1 MTKLTRRTVVA
12 GLSAFAVMLA
22 RAETGWPSRPITLVH
37 GFPAGGP
44 VDTLSRILAEGLS
57 RRLGQQI
64 VVEPKPGASGTTA
77 GGQVARAAADGYTLT
92 AFGAT
97 FTATAAAFKKLPY
110 NPTEDFTFIGTTA
123 EFPLVLVTNPDSGI
137 KSVADIG
144 SIARSRNE
152 PLLYGTAGV
161 GSLMH
166 LSMELFAK
174 KANIHLQ
181 HVPFKGDMPA
191 VTGLLGKEVDLVLDP
206 PPVPVQFI
214 RAEKLR
220 PLAVTS
226 ANRFFALPNVPTM
239 IEAGFAGCVVTGY
252 QGIAAPAGIP
262 QAVTMKLNDALRA
275 VLADTAIVEKLKN
288 IGNIP
293 KPSSPEEY
301 KARVAT
307 DIALWKGVVAD
318 AHISLS

>member
-1 MTKLTRRTVVA
+1 M
-12 GLSAFAVMLA
+12 
-22 RAETGWPSRPITLVH
+22 
-37 GFPAGGP
+37 
-44 VDTLSRILAEGLS
+44 
-57 RRLGQQI
+57 
-64 VVEPKPGASGTTA
+64 
-77 GGQVARAAADGYTLT
+77 
-92 AFGAT
+92 
-97 FTATAAAFKKLPY
+97 PY

-275 VLADTAIVEKLKN
+275 VLADTAIVEKLTN

>member
-1 MTKLTRRTVVA
+1 
-12 GLSAFAVMLA
+12 
-22 RAETGWPSRPITLVH
+22 
-37 GFPAGGP
+37 
-44 VDTLSRILAEGLS
+44 
-57 RRLGQQI
+57 
-64 VVEPKPGASGTTA
+64 
-77 GGQVARAAADGYTLT
+77 
-92 AFGAT
+92 
-97 FTATAAAFKKLPY
+97 LPY

-166 LSMELFAK
+166 LSRDLFAK

-181 HVPFKGDMPA
+181 HVPYKGGMTGGHRSAGQGGRFGSRSPA
-191 VTGLLGKEVDLVLDP
+191 VS
-206 PPVPVQFI
+206 VQFI